1 MGMRALGRGD
11 TGAAMAWALKSQD
24 AKFTTYLADRLLA
37 EYATTG
43 LTTMFCNLVA
53 FRQVFMRNRALFS
66 IFMRILATN
75 YHVKSRR
82 KIRQR
87 IYIEVCIN
95 IKGLI
100 GFV

>member
-43 LTTMFCNLVA
+43 LTTIFLNLVA
-53 FRQVFMRNRALFS
+53 VRQVFMCSRARLS

-75 YHVKSRR
+75 SHSK
-82 KIRQR
+82 K
-87 IYIEVCIN
+87 
-95 IKGLI
+95 
-100 GFV
+100 

>member
-43 LTTMFCNLVA
+43 LTT
-53 FRQVFMRNRALFS
+53 
-66 IFMRILATN
+66 IFLILLRSGLWIRIDLMRI
-75 YHVKSRR
+75 
-82 KIRQR
+82 R
-87 IYIEVCIN
+87 IQH
-95 IKGLI
+95 
-100 GFV
+100 FS

>member
-43 LTTMFCNLVA
+43 LTTIFLNLVA
-53 FRQVFMRNRALFS
+53 VCKFFMRNRARLS
-66 IFMRILATN
+66 IFKRFSATN
-75 YHVKSRR
+75 SHSK
-82 KIRQR
+82 
-87 IYIEVCIN
+87 N
-95 IKGLI
+95 
-100 GFV
+100 